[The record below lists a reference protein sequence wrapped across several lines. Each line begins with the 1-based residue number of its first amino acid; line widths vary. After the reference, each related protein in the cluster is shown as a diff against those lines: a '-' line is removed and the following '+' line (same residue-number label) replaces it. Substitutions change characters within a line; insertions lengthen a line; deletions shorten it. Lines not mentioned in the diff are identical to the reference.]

1 MENSSS
7 YCEVYGKQGEGTIIT
22 ADPNTNLINPKT
34 LLPSVSY
41 SIPVGESEFVT
52 EIKVEIKEEIG
63 MFENKPVITSGD
75 IRNGM
80 EFAVKQ
86 VRCNLEEF

>member
-7 YCEVYGKQGEGTIIT
+7 YCEVCGKQGEGTIIT

-52 EIKVEIKEEIG
+52 EIKVEIKE
-63 MFENKPVITSGD
+63 
-75 IRNGM
+75 R
-80 EFAVKQ
+80 
-86 VRCNLEEF
+86 